1 MRNLYKVFFLT
12 VFLGAAHIVVGQS
25 VAAPFEIGIWKDF
38 KPAAVS
44 YTFDDN
50 CPNQLV
56 VGVPMFDKFGFKLT
70 LFTVINWAPNWASLQ
85 AAANNGHE
93 IASHTVTH
101 PSLDS
106 INASN
111 QSAEYEGS
119 KNIINSKIKG
129 QSCVT
134 IAYPFCIA
142 GNSKLCAGCYIAAR
156 GCNGYVESATP
167 KDFMNVGALICGSE
181 GGVKIASQFNFYADW
196 AAKTKGWC
204 IFMMHSIDNDGGY
217 SPVKSTELNAHLNY
231 VNENNAKFWVGTF
244 GNVTRYIKE
253 RDAASLKVISA
264 RSKHI
269 SIQLTDQLDNGIYN
283 YPISIRRPL
292 PKGWSAA
299 NVTQGKMK
307 LKVQHV
313 TIAAVNYIMFDA
325 VPNAGLITLTR
336 QKATNMEWEKKMA
349 VVSGKM
355 KTEQNRL

>member
-25 VAAPFEIGIWKDF
+25 VAAPFEIGAWKGF

-50 CPNQLV
+50 CPNQLA

-106 INASN
+106 INATN
-111 QSAEYEGS
+111 QTAEYEGS

-129 QSCVT
+129 QSCLT

-156 GCNGYVESATP
+156 GCNGYVEAATP
-167 KDFMNVGALICGSE
+167 ADFMNVGALICGSE
-181 GGVKIASQFNFYADW
+181 GGVKVASQFDFYVDW

-204 IFMMHSIDNDGGY
+204 IFMKHSIDNDGGY

-253 RDAASLKVISA
+253 RDAASLTVISTRA
-264 RSKHI
+264 KRI
-269 SIQLTDQLDNGIYN
+269 SIQLTNRLDSAIYN

-292 PKGWSAA
+292 PKGWTGAK
-299 NVTQGKMK
+299 VKQGK
-307 LKVQHV
+307 
-313 TIAAVNYIMFDA
+313 TILETQLTGDSSNRYIMFDA
-325 VPNAGLITLTR
+325 IPNAGTIVIT
-336 QKATNMEWEKKMA
+336 KAKN
-349 VVSGKM
+349 S
-355 KTEQNRL
+355 